1 MREIKR
7 QQASIIILRIRQT
20 CINWCRAPSMCLDD
34 VIDGKDALE
43 EVLTKA
49 EGPFFARMP

>member
-20 CINWCRAPSMCLDD
+20 CIDWCRAPSMCLDD